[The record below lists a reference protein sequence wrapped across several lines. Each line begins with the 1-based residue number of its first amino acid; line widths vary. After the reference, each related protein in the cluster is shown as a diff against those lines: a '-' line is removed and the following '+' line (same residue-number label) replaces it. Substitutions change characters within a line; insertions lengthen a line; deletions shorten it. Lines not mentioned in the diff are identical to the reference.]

1 MGVSHVIFPQ
11 ISNKMANP
19 VPRKGI
25 YDIRWNVLQEY
36 FFTIS
41 ENLLILDG
49 QAIPVQIEEV
59 GNAR

>member
-1 MGVSHVIFPQ
+1 MPIIIAKKAAIWMGVSHVIFPQ

-36 FFTIS
+36 F
-41 ENLLILDG
+41 LLFLKIY
-49 QAIPVQIEEV
+49 
-59 GNAR
+59 